1 MFSSLA
7 RLRAIA
13 FTFSSLAILS
23 HALEGSLFTSSV
35 TYCAPPETLL
45 IQQFDVEYFAANNSV
60 SFNISA
66 ESVDSNVNVSAS
78 MLVNVFG
85 IQPVNITIDLCGILN
100 GALCPLPQYNFT
112 GSDSITLPGSIS
124 SNFPSIA
131 FIIPDLEGYA
141 QLTLTEVGTGDVKAC
156 VQATLSN
163 GLSTHQRAVEWTTG
177 SLTLFTLF
185 VALWQS
191 CFPTAILPHR
201 LLDLVNLFQSV
212 AVSAL
217 LNLNYPVTYISYAL
231 NFAWSLSLFSSGDDS
246 MQGAINNMRAL
257 TGGGLANSTSSSAVA
272 FVNRKL
278 SPFNSDSTSSSS
290 GSISSLSSLA
300 KRTVESSLLHNIQQ
314 RDVAVVTSESDN
326 VLSAG
331 IPIYV
336 STINIATANAFM
348 TVFLCTLILIAI
360 ALFVF
365 GFGWLSLFA
374 MERYGIGREDRR
386 IQIRR
391 AYPSWIRAWTLR
403 LSSVMFTP
411 IVVFAF
417 YQWTLND
424 SWLSIL
430 FSVIAFLGIMS
441 AVCYPCIVVIR
452 SVRRSDPSVLYTDSF
467 LLKSYGSLY
476 TQYLPSRYYLFL
488 PLIIVAFSKAII
500 VAFISSSG
508 MAQVILFLIL
518 EIALV
523 FRVLLFRPHKTR
535 GADIFS
541 AFLGIVRV
549 VCTGLM
555 IAFVQSIGVKPI
567 PRYAIGLVL
576 AVINSIA
583 ILVVFFNLVLHS
595 GIQRLWK
602 RREATSPSSSSTS
615 SSLQGSSNIMLEKNV
630 TSSPKYPSS
639 DPFGR
644 PRNPTPER
652 NVPLDPEINQ
662 PYSPSSPTAT
672 TTDYASTRQRDSE
685 STNFGSV
692 LPRRWSFTPLH
703 TPTESSG
710 LDHTPPFESTLSRTS
725 EEQIEQAS
733 HPHA

>member
-1 MFSSLA
+1 MFSFLA
-7 RLRAIA
+7 RLRVAA
-13 FTFSSLAILS
+13 FTLSSLVISS

-35 TYCAPPETLL
+35 TYCSTPETLL
-45 IQQFDVEYFAANNSV
+45 IQQFDVEYFAANQSV

-78 MLVNVFG
+78 LLVNVFG
-85 IQPVNITIDLCGILN
+85 IEPLNITIDLCGILN
-100 GALCPLPQYNFT
+100 GALCPLPEYNFT
-112 GSDSITLPGSIS
+112 GSDSISLPDSFA
-124 SNFPSIA
+124 SNIPSIV
-131 FIIPDLEGYA
+131 FKVPDLEGYA
-141 QLTLTEVGTGDVKAC
+141 QLTLTEVSTGDVKAC

-163 GLSTHQRAVEWTTG
+163 GLSTHQLAVEWATG
-177 SLTLFTLF
+177 GLTIFTFL

-191 CFPTAILPHR
+191 YSPTTILPYR
-201 LLDLVNLFQSV
+201 LMDLIYLFQNV

-217 LNLNYPVTYISYAL
+217 FNLNYPVTYISFAL

-257 TGGGLANSTSSSAVA
+257 TGGGLANSSSNSAVA

-278 SPFNSDSTSSSS
+278 SPFNSDSASSSS
-290 GSISSLSSLA
+290 SISGLSSLTR
-300 KRTVESSLLHNIQQ
+300 RTVDSLVSNNLQQ

-360 ALFVF
+360 TLSVF
-365 GFGWLSLFA
+365 SIGWVSLFT
-374 MERYGIGREDRR
+374 MERFRLGHESRR
-386 IQIRR
+386 SQLRN
-391 AYPSWIRAWTLR
+391 AYPSWVRAWILR
-403 LSSVMFTP
+403 LSLIMFTP
-411 IVVFAF
+411 LVVFAF

-424 SWLSIL
+424 SWLSVL
-430 FSVIAFLGIMS
+430 FSVIAFLGIMI
-441 AVCYPCIVVIR
+441 AVCYPCVVVIR
-452 SVRRSDPSVLYTDSF
+452 TVRRSEPSVLYTDPF
-467 LLKSYGSLY
+467 LLKTYGPLHA
-476 TQYLPSRYYLFL
+476 QYLPRRYHFFL
-488 PLIIVAFSKAII
+488 PLVIVAFFKAII
-500 VAFISSSG
+500 VSFISSSG
-508 MAQVILFLIL
+508 MAQIILFLIL

-523 FRVLLFRPHKTR
+523 LRVLLLRPHKTR

-541 AFLGIVRV
+541 SFLAIVRV

-555 IAFVQSIGVKPI
+555 IAFIQSIGVKPI

-576 AVINSIA
+576 AVIYSIT
-583 ILVVFFNLVLHS
+583 ILVVFFNIALH
-595 GIQRLWK
+595 IQRLFK
-602 RREATSPSSSSTS
+602 RREASRSSSRSSSLHGSSNTMLEKDAVSSSTS
-615 SSLQGSSNIMLEKNV
+615 D
-630 TSSPKYPSS
+630 S
-639 DPFGR
+639 DPYGR

-662 PYSPSSPTAT
+662 PYNPSSPTTT

-703 TPTESSG
+703 TPTDSSA
-710 LDHTPPFESTLSRTS
+710 LDHTPPFGSTLSRTS
-725 EEQIEQAS
+725 EEPLEKVS
-733 HPHA
+733 HSHD

>member
-1 MFSSLA
+1 MSSSLA
-7 RLRAIA
+7 RLRAFA
-13 FTFSSLAILS
+13 LTFLSLAMLS

-45 IQQFDVEYFAANNSV
+45 IQQFDVQYFAANNSV

-85 IQPVNITIDLCGILN
+85 IEPVNITIDLCGILN

-112 GSDSITLPGSIS
+112 GSDSITLPDSIQ

-131 FIIPDLEGYA
+131 FKIPDLEGYA
-141 QLTLTEVGTGDVKAC
+141 QLTLTEASTGDVKAC

-177 SLTLFTLF
+177 SITLVTLL

-191 CFPTAILPHR
+191 HSPTAILPAR
-201 LLDLVNLFQSV
+201 LLDLIFLFQTI

-217 LNLNYPVTYISYAL
+217 LNLNYPVTFISYAL
-231 NFAWSLSLFSSGDDS
+231 NFAWSLALFSSGDDS
-246 MQGAINNMRAL
+246 MQRAINNMRAL

-278 SPFNSDSTSSSS
+278 SPFNSESTSSS
-290 GSISSLSSLA
+290 GGISSLSSLA
-300 KRTVESSLLHNIQQ
+300 KRAMDSTLINGLQQ

-365 GFGWLSLFA
+365 AAGWAVLF
-374 MERYGIGREDRR
+374 MIEKYGVGREEQQVRM
-386 IQIRR
+386 RR

-403 LSSVMFTP
+403 LSLIMFLP
-411 IVVFAF
+411 IVLFAF

-430 FSVIAFLGIMS
+430 FSVIAFLGIMT
-441 AVCYPCIVVIR
+441 AVCYPCVVIIR
-452 SVRRSDPSVLYTDSF
+452 SVRRSEPSVLYTDPH
-467 LLKSYGSLY
+467 LRRSYPSLY
-476 TQYLPSRYYLFL
+476 AQYLPNRYHFFVFL
-488 PLIIVAFSKAII
+488 VVATFFKAII
-500 VAFISSSG
+500 VSFISSSG

-518 EIALV
+518 EIAMVL
-523 FRVLLFRPHKTR
+523 RLVLLRPHKTR

-541 AFLGIVRV
+541 SFLGIIRV

-576 AVINSIA
+576 AVVYSIT
-583 ILVVFFNLVLHS
+583 ILVVIFNLVLHS
-595 GIQRLWK
+595 GVQRLWK
-602 RREATSPSSSSTS
+602 RRQVTSSSSSSTK
-615 SSLQGSSNIMLEKNV
+615 SSLPGSSNLMLEKDV
-630 TSSPKYPSS
+630 TSSDYSPSHS
-639 DPFGR
+639 FGR
-644 PRNPTPER
+644 PTNPTPER
-652 NVPLDPEINQ
+652 NVELDPEINQ
-662 PYSPSSPTAT
+662 PYNPSSPTAT
-672 TTDYASTRQRDSE
+672 ITDYTSTRQRDSE

-703 TPTESSG
+703 TPTDSSA
-710 LDHTPPFESTLSRTS
+710 LDHNSPPFESTLSRTS
-725 EEQIEQAS
+725 EEQLEKEMHS
-733 HPHA
+733 HT